1 VELCIHNR
9 TSNESGLAMILK
21 RCILDKKGFC
31 HDSPLPLSSCWHGVY
46 FVFDSVQSLKQQLP
60 YGIIVLQKHLLNN
73 MQSRSNYYSLA
84 INIRACMYY
93 IQHTSSNNHTINWEL
108 EAKGKFGTDA
118 RTNSSMDR
126 DYTWYCTSSE
136 VAVGDGVCLER
147 FPYFSWICQ
156 WSSAY

>member
-1 VELCIHNR
+1 VELFITELQTRVILQWYWKDAFLTKRGFAMFPPCLCPRVGMASISCSIQFR
-9 TSNESGLAMILK
+9 T
-21 RCILDKKGFC
+21 C
-31 HDSPLPLSSCWHGVY
+31 
-46 FVFDSVQSLKQQLP
+46 LKQQMP
-60 YGIIVLQKHLLNN
+60 YRIIVPQKHLLNN

-136 VAVGDGVCLER
+136 AAVGDGVCLER